1 MKNWLLIILTL
12 SILSCKSLDN
22 AQLMDSISIIPNIES
37 VEISEVFSEVKTLKL
52 VGDELP
58 FSIYRILQIDKGFL
72 LLDGQKQKIFEVKS
86 DGRTS
91 LFLNSKGEGPN
102 EYLEIWDL
110 KYDFRSK
117 KLFILDRKLSKL
129 LVYHS
134 SSNSFEE
141 FPIKKDFISSI
152 LSIGVLKT
160 DEVIF
165 QTSGS
170 SGFKFLKLNLSRNE
184 YTNIVEMEPEFN
196 QLGFGNDKSMTI
208 GENSISVIY
217 PLSGK
222 IEKYDFSFKRMSDI
236 HLDFD
241 DNSISPLE
249 IEKVNNDQ
257 NKMFDLI
264 QNDDEKKVHS
274 FLLEESKKYFLLS
287 YYLGSFRNGYFL
299 KSLVEK
305 STGNVVSFNNII
317 VGDEF
322 IDLRLIGSNSMDEFI
337 FTLNSEQLEK
347 MRPTTLNLISKKFK
361 VDLSPAHQYLVFCRP

>member
-1 MKNWLLIILTL
+1 
-12 SILSCKSLDN
+12 
-22 AQLMDSISIIPNIES
+22 MDSITIIPNIES

-170 SGFKFLKLNLSRNE
+170 SGFKFLKLILSRNE